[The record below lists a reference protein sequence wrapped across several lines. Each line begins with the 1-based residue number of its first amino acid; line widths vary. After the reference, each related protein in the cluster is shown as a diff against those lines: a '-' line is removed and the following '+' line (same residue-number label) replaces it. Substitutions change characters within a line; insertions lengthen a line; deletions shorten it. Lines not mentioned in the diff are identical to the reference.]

1 MRILVTG
8 ATGNVG
14 SQVARFL
21 LDDPHIIV
29 RAVGRQPQRIRE
41 HLSEGV
47 EAVRFDFK
55 DVASYG
61 PTLAEVDKIFLV
73 RPPQISNVRRDIR
86 PFIAAAQQAG
96 VKQIAFLSLQGVEQ
110 NPFTPHFRIEKL
122 IRESGIDWTF
132 LRAGFFAQNLST
144 THQAEIRDHNR
155 LMIPAGNSRTSFI
168 DVRDIGEAAA
178 RVLRENDYSQR
189 AYTLTGPE
197 ALTYD
202 EVAHIL
208 SEELGRPILYADPP
222 LWEFVR
228 WQRQQNTP
236 WELTLVMA
244 SLYTITRFG
253 HAEEIS
259 PDVERLLGRPP
270 ISFRQFAADYHHSW
284 E

>member
-14 SQVARFL
+14 SQVARYL
-21 LDDPHIIV
+21 LDDPQVIV
-29 RAVGRQPQRIRE
+29 RAAGRQPQRVKE

-47 EAVRFDFK
+47 ETVYFDFK
-55 DVASYG
+55 NAASYDAA
-61 PTLAEVDKIFLV
+61 LADVDKIFLV
-73 RPPQISNVRRDIR
+73 RPPQISNIRRDIR

-96 VKQIAFLSLQGVEQ
+96 VQHLVFLSLQGVEQ
-110 NPFTPHFRIEKL
+110 NSLTPHFRIEKL
-122 IRESGIDWTF
+122 IRESGIGWTF

-144 THQAEIRDHNR
+144 THQAEIRDRSR
-155 LMIPAGNSRTSFI
+155 LMIPAGKSRTSFI

-178 RVLRENDYSQR
+178 RVLRESDHNQR
-189 AYTLTGPE
+189 AYTLTGSE

-202 EVAHIL
+202 EVAQIL
-208 SEELGRPILYADPP
+208 SEELGRPILYTDPP

-228 WQRQQNTP
+228 WQRRQNTP

-244 SLYTITRFG
+244 GLYTITRFG
-253 HAEEIS
+253 NAEEIS

-284 E
+284 V